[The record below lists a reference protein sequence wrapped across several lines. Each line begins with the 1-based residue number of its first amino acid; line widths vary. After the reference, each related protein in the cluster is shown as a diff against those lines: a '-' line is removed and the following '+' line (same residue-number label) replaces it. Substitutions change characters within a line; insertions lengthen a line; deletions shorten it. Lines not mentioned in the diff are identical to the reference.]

1 VSCIYQIN
9 LQNQFGG
16 GEVYTRFFTLA
27 LIALGHKVILL
38 ISHEAKFWG
47 ELIPDEV
54 QCVRVG
60 NQAEILQCLPSAGS
74 LIVTQTVLDV
84 PVAKQVASTHV
95 LCGFVHMPLYERN
108 PPGLA
113 YYHLLFPVSRHVQSS
128 MRDRNNIYTEP
139 LYAVADPRRGQTQA
153 IIRNRS
159 EYNWDLRKMRDR
171 VLGSVEPL
179 WRTVAQAPIFT
190 KRPGLTLGIVSRLTP
205 IKQFPQMF
213 KIISPIIARFPKVNL
228 EIFGSG
234 GYASVRDLRASLA
247 PISSQARFWGHQ
259 PNAAS
264 VYPLLDFVLSGLP
277 EKEALGPNVIEAQFS
292 GTPVIAVKAP
302 PFIETV
308 LDGSTGY
315 LYADPREDGGNSFAQ
330 LLERILTQGSR
341 PDPREATEHLEKFS
355 FNAFRLRVSAAL
367 FAAGFEK

>member
-1 VSCIYQIN
+1 
-9 LQNQFGG
+9 
-16 GEVYTRFFTLA
+16 
-27 LIALGHKVILL
+27 
-38 ISHEAKFWG
+38 
-47 ELIPDEV
+47 
-54 QCVRVG
+54 
-60 NQAEILQCLPSAGS
+60 
-74 LIVTQTVLDV
+74 
-84 PVAKQVASTHV
+84 
-95 LCGFVHMPLYERN
+95 
-108 PPGLA
+108 
-113 YYHLLFPVSRHVQSS
+113 
-128 MRDRNNIYTEP
+128 
-139 LYAVADPRRGQTQA
+139 
-153 IIRNRS
+153 
-159 EYNWDLRKMRDR
+159 
-171 VLGSVEPL
+171 
-179 WRTVAQAPIFT
+179 
-190 KRPGLTLGIVSRLTP
+190 
-205 IKQFPQMF
+205 MF

-277 EKEALGPNVIEAQFS
+277 EKEALGLNLIEAQFS

-355 FNAFRLRVSAAL
+355 FDAFRLRVSAAL